1 MNALLA
7 LWSRSPAPAQL
18 RPRSIWSRKETP
30 MSDDR
35 RKILDML
42 ASGRLSADEADR
54 LLAAL
59 DRRGAGPSDGR
70 AGDGARPI
78 GSTPKYLRV
87 EVTKQRGDGDDTKN
101 VNIRVP
107 LQLLR
112 AGVKLPG
119 LLPPKARDELNA
131 AMRHK
136 GMAFDFNQLRPE
148 NIDALIAALAETSI
162 DIDAHDGRSRVRV
175 SCE

>member
-1 MNALLA
+1 
-7 LWSRSPAPAQL
+7 
-18 RPRSIWSRKETP
+18 

-42 ASGRLSADEADR
+42 AGGRLTADEAER

-59 DRRGAGPSDGR
+59 ERRGSARAVDELTDRPRPS
-70 AGDGARPI
+70 GAE
-78 GSTPKYLRV
+78 PKYLRV
-87 EVTKQRGDGDDTKN
+87 QVSKLRGDGDESKN

-119 LLPPKARDELNA
+119 LLPPKARDDLNA
-131 AMRHK
+131 AMRQK
-136 GMAFDFNQLRPE
+136 GVAFDFSQLRGD
-148 NIDALIAALAETSI
+148 NIDAFIAALADTSI
-162 DIDAHDGRSRVRV
+162 DIDADDGRSRVRL

>member
-1 MNALLA
+1 
-7 LWSRSPAPAQL
+7 
-18 RPRSIWSRKETP
+18 

-42 ASGRLSADEADR
+42 SSGRLSADEADR
-54 LLAAL
+54 LLTAL
-59 DRRGAGPSDGR
+59 DRRGAGRSEGR
-70 AGDGARPI
+70 ANDRVRPI

-87 EVTKQRGDGDDTKN
+87 EVSKLRGDGDDTKN

-119 LLPPKARDELNA
+119 LLPPKARDDLNA
-131 AMRHK
+131 AMRQK
-136 GMAFDFNQLRPE
+136 GMAFDFNQLRPD
-148 NIDALIAALAETSI
+148 NVDALIAALVETSI

>member
-1 MNALLA
+1 
-7 LWSRSPAPAQL
+7 
-18 RPRSIWSRKETP
+18 

-35 RKILDML
+35 RRILDML
-42 ASGRLSADEADR
+42 ANGRLSADEADR

-59 DRRGAGPSDGR
+59 DRRGGGAFDGR
-70 AGDGARPI
+70 AGDRVRPI
-78 GSTPKYLRV
+78 ASPPKYLRV
-87 EVTKQRGDGDDTKN
+87 EVSKLRGGADDPKN

-119 LLPPKARDELNA
+119 LLPPKARDDLNA
-131 AMRHK
+131 AMRDK
-136 GMAFDFNQLRPE
+136 GMAFDFSQLRPE
-148 NIDALIAALAETSI
+148 NVDALITALAETSI
-162 DIDAHDGRSRVRV
+162 DIDAHDGRSRVRI